1 MEELEEPK
9 WALRDLNERLK
20 GFLEHVKQLDQMNRK
35 LEEQILEW
43 GRRNAMTSPRDW
55 SEKEVLAQDLRDQV
69 TKMLMQNT
77 ETLLQCDAVKLKASS
92 LQTRCETEEKLCFLQ
107 EQQVS
112 QLKLKKEE
120 VELTNTFLQKQLSQ
134 TRLELQQILEAQE
147 RDLDQHQ
154 RKAVE
159 ECDRVLAQVA
169 AGEDGRAM
177 DLSWTSTQCDF
188 SSPAQSSFD
197 SATATN
203 PVHGSGPVQQT
214 RPRKD
219 ATSSTAAFPPKVKA
233 GDEVLKEARAE
244 LTEARKQWHR
254 LQVEIES
261 LYALEKS
268 LQSSLRHTQLQYSV
282 QLKDLSRSVR
292 SLESE
297 LETVRDGL
305 EVQRQNHSQLLNTK
319 MKLEREIATYRKL
332 LDHEEGRF
340 LTSDGQSL
348 KLKQWKGSVPA
359 PEQNGLANGCD
370 EEITQATSTERPPNK
385 SPVLHR
391 QRSLV
396 ILTEPIGNKDGE
408 ICTVKTQEI
417 LEGNV
422 VRESAEGHGSVET
435 EKIDKVIRQWEGSF
449 FQGNP
454 KLRKK
459 SVSLRFNLHM
469 TVADEGCGQI
479 KQDSLPNVEVRLV
492 MKRSRSIPTFA
503 Q

>member
-20 GFLEHVKQLDQMNRK
+20 GFLEHVKQLDQVNCK

-43 GRRNAMTSPRDW
+43 GRRNAITAPRDW
-55 SEKEVLAQDLRDQV
+55 SDKEALAQELRDQV

-92 LQTRCETEEKLCFLQ
+92 LQTRCETEENLCLLQ

-112 QLKLKKEE
+112 QLKMKKEE

-134 TRLELQQILEAQE
+134 TRLQLQQILEEQE
-147 RDLDQHQ
+147 RELDQHQ
-154 RKAVE
+154 QKAVE
-159 ECDRVLAQVA
+159 DCDRVLAQVA
-169 AGEDGRAM
+169 AGEDGRGM
-177 DLSWTSTQCDF
+177 DLSWTSTQCDY
-188 SSPAQSSFD
+188 SSPAQSSTD
-197 SATATN
+197 SATPTN
-203 PVHGSGPVQQT
+203 PVPGPVQQT

-219 ATSSTAAFPPKVKA
+219 ATSPTAVFLPQVRA
-233 GDEVLKEARAE
+233 GDKVLKEARAE

-261 LYALEKS
+261 LHALEKS

-282 QLKDLSRSVR
+282 QLKDLSRSMR

-305 EVQRQNHSQLLNTK
+305 GVQRQNHSQLLNTK
-319 MKLEREIATYRKL
+319 MRLEREIATYRKL
-332 LDHEEGRF
+332 LEHEEGRF
-340 LTSDGQSL
+340 LISDGQSL
-348 KLKQWKGSVPA
+348 KLKEWKGSVPD
-359 PEQNGLANGCD
+359 PEQNGLANESD
-370 EEITQATSTERPPNK
+370 EEITQATSTERTPNR

-396 ILTEPIGNKDGE
+396 ILTEPIGSKDGE

-469 TVADEGCGQI
+469 AVADEGCGQI